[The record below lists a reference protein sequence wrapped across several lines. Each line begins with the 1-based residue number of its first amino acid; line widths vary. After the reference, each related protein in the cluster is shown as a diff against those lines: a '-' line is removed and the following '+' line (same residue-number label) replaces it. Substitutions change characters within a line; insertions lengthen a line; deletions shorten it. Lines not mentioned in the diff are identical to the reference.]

1 MKKIRQKKFFIYKI
15 VDLIYLIFKS
25 ITLFLVPNQNEIR
38 KIAKKIRRFRLSSTF
53 SILIFGFGLILFF
66 FMINPIRDFGID
78 LANNQRFINSYIE
91 WEENVED
98 DVEEYTKFLDP
109 EYFVSDDYE
118 KWVQGEPIR
127 FQIDTEEITRINEQ
141 DSTIRIKGKVE
152 ATYRPEFISSVF
164 IEDGPI
170 TSQARKD
177 ILSIA
182 EMNFASTEERR
193 FEPISEVKTWQ
204 GEWEG
209 WKSTVYRFE
218 GDFPLERD
226 LTKFP
231 FDKAVWRV
239 RLIFPE
245 LEPYAINPEFMRGS
259 VMYNFSKINAF
270 EPDYMTCENA
280 LYTENYEKY
289 IACTH
294 AELFERLTYPAS
306 SYEDKEDEFYQPAQV
321 DFNLVLTTYGR
332 LKRSLSSSFVRYLMP
347 IIFSVMVLSLT
358 DQLIS
363 RESWEIKIATP
374 PTVLLTLIFMQNSYH
389 AQIPQLGYIT
399 WLDELYLLA
408 YFACILMLIN
418 ALVSKGDWFNKG
430 KIDIDARLK
439 LNYLIRNLFVLVVI
453 VMPFLTYLT

>member
-15 VDLIYLIFKS
+15 LDFTYLIFKS
-25 ITLFLVPNQNEIR
+25 ITLFLVPNQRKIR
-38 KIAKKIRRFRLSSTF
+38 KIARKIRRFRLTSTF
-53 SILIFGFGLILFF
+53 TILIFGFSLMVFF
-66 FMINPIRDFGID
+66 FMINPIKDYGID
-78 LANNQRFINSYIE
+78 LASNQRFINTNYE
-91 WEENVED
+91 WEENIED
-98 DVEEYTKFLDP
+98 YVDEYQKYLDP
-109 EYFVSDDYE
+109 EYALRDDYE
-118 KWVQGEPIR
+118 KWVKGEPIR
-127 FQIDTEEITRINEQ
+127 FQIEAEEITRINEQ

-152 ATYRPEFISSVF
+152 ATYRPEYISSLF
-164 IEDGPI
+164 IADGPI

-193 FEPISEVKTWQ
+193 FEPISDVKTWQ

-209 WKSTVYRFE
+209 WRTTVYRFE

-231 FDKAVWRV
+231 FDKAVWRL
-239 RLIFPE
+239 RIIFPE
-245 LEPYAINPEFMRGS
+245 LEPYAINPEFRRGS
-259 VMYNFSKINAF
+259 ITYNFSKINSF
-270 EPDYMTCENA
+270 EPDVMTCENA
-280 LYTENYEKY
+280 SYTQDYEKY
-289 IACTH
+289 LACTH
-294 AELFERLTYPAS
+294 TELFERLTYPPS

-321 DFNLVLTTYGR
+321 DYNLVLTTYGR

-363 RESWEIKIATP
+363 KESWEIKIATP

-389 AQIPQLGYIT
+389 SQIPQLGYIT

-408 YFACILMLIN
+408 YLSCILMLIN
-418 ALVSKGDWFNKG
+418 ALISKGDWFNKG
-430 KIDIDARLK
+430 KIDIEARLK
-439 LNYLIRNLFVLVVI
+439 LNYLIRNLFVFIVI
-453 VMPFLTYLT
+453 VMPFATYLT